1 MKKADFGVAIYL
13 LAAVIFFIIPIPSIL
28 LDVML
33 AINISLAMIILFN
46 ALFAKEVLDMSFFPT
61 LLLFTTIFR
70 ISLNVSSTRL
80 ILSTGEPGNVVE
92 TFGGFVGGGNLVIGA
107 IVFIVLIL
115 IQFIVINKGSER
127 VSEVTARFTLD
138 AMPGKQMAIDADLNT
153 GAITEKEARERRTK
167 IQQESNFFGSMDGAT
182 KYVKGDATAGL
193 IITFINLIGGT
204 IMGVMNGGLSAM
216 EALQKYGILTIGD
229 GLVSQVPSLLIS
241 LATGILVTKASSE
254 ADFGSMLVKQLFGI
268 PKVLYIVGATITFLG
283 IATPLN
289 PVLFCALGIAFLV
302 AGRKIQKD
310 VKVEEIEEETN
321 ADETA
326 AEEIR
331 RPENVVS
338 LLQVDPIELEF
349 GYGIIPLADVNL
361 GGDLLD
367 RVVMIRRQIALEL
380 GTVVPIIRLRDNIQ
394 LNPNQYIIKIKGI
407 QVTEGE
413 ILFDHYMAMNPGYV
427 EEEITGIPTF
437 EPSFH
442 LPAIWITEGQRERAE
457 SLGYTVVDPPSIIA
471 THLTEVIRSHI
482 AELLTRQDVSNLISN
497 IKENNPA
504 LVDELTPKLL
514 SIGEIQKVLQNLL
527 QEGISIRDLLTI
539 FENLADHAVTTR
551 DTDVLTEYVRQGLKR
566 AISSKYFPANETT
579 SVVTLD
585 PKVEQEIMG
594 SVKQTEQGAYL
605 TLDPEKTKNI
615 MESLKQEVA
624 KLENIG
630 KNPIVITSPIVRMY
644 FKKLTEDYFKDLIV
658 VSYNEVESNVEL
670 QSVGMVTA

>member
-182 KYVKGDATAGL
+182 KYVQGDATAGL

-349 GYGIIPLADVNL
+349 GYGIIPLADVNQ